1 MFNELRAGCSK
12 LKQDAFATRALVDC
26 APHQLGSQVAGIN
39 SQFKKIADSQHAPLG
54 QLCSSHKLRPAV
66 DDFLFGTCK
75 LLVQIAALFKTDTA
89 AVLNGHL
96 DTGISRDT
104 HTTPQSGAHEEAS
117 QGSWRSWA
125 DVANTCVVTLDAF
138 LRLLPDDAEES
149 WILSN
154 PACMVAPAIST
165 WVAALL
171 PQTARNSRATDTGS
185 LHVLSIAMQCT
196 SQVVTAAYWPDI
208 AGNSDIA
215 ITLSKA
221 YLHVRGAKALPD
233 DQIALCAHNIIM
245 CAAGRVHD
253 FDEARMYGSCA
264 WHLINSPDVMV
275 RQCNAIIAM
284 HCSSLRCQ
292 PTIQQANIARHT

>member
-1 MFNELRAGCSK
+1 MDELRAGCSK
-12 LKQDAFATRALVDC
+12 LRQDAFATRALVDC
-26 APHQLGSQVAGIN
+26 EPAQLGSQVACISG
-39 SQFKKIADSQHAPLG
+39 QFKNIAASQHVPLD

-75 LLVQIAALFKTDTA
+75 LLVQIAALFKTDPA
-89 AVLNGHL
+89 AVLSGHT
-96 DTGISRDT
+96 DTDTSRDT
-104 HTTPQSGAHEEAS
+104 HTTPQSGAHEEAL

-125 DVANTCVVTLDAF
+125 DVANMCVATVDEF
-138 LRLLPDDAEES
+138 LRLIPDDVEES

-165 WVAALL
+165 WVTALL
-171 PQTARNSRATDTGS
+171 PKTTRNSKATDPGS
-185 LHVLSIAMQCT
+185 IQVLSIAMQRT

-233 DQIALCAHNIIM
+233 DQVALCAQNIIV

-264 WHLINSPDVMV
+264 WHLLNSPDVMV
-275 RQCNAIIAM
+275 RRCTAGHCIA
-284 HCSSLRCQ
+284 SLQ
-292 PTIQQANIARHT
+292 HSTPTWRDDTEPGMY